1 MQYFVITGN
10 LLLTTTV
17 IKMRNSCLIKI
28 PFSFIK
34 YNHSTMVFWQ
44 AVFVYVLSA
53 AIKLFSTSD
62 EKKEFAIIIN
72 S

>member
-34 YNHSTMVFWQ
+34 YNHSTKVFWQ
-44 AVFVYVLSA
+44 AVNVLSA